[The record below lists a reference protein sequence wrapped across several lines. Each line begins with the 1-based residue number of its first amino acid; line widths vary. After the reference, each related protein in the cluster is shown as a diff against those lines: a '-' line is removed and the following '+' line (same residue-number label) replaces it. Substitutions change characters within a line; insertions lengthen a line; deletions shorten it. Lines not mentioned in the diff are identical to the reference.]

1 VELGF
6 KTFVK
11 LNIFLMELL
20 FGFSMSSDM
29 DTVDWVLNNVTEGS
43 LEKEVSNYSE
53 SNQLPWFVLI
63 FFNQSI

>member
-1 VELGF
+1 
-6 KTFVK
+6 
-11 LNIFLMELL
+11 MELL